1 MEAVLLLLVVWVVLI
16 PVGVTAFLL
25 AYPAFSR
32 RRAGEPGALAPVVP
46 LVHGRSGSRHIA

>member
-25 AYPAFSR
+25 AYPALLR
-32 RRAGEPGALAPVVP
+32 RRAGEPGPLAPVVP
-46 LVHGRSGSRHIA
+46 LVHARSHHRHIA

>member
-25 AYPAFSR
+25 VYPAFSR
-32 RRAGEPGALAPVVP
+32 RRLGEPGPLAPVVP
-46 LVHGRSGSRHIA
+46 LVHARSHTRNIA